1 MMVYENDGVMAR
13 KLLCLMQY
21 NHRRREEAP
30 ILVPKCSRTH
40 DGLSRRKKGIVT
52 PWHRQRRSMEIQTAT
67 YYGVHGDL
75 RIIEKRTTFD
85 YDKGND
91 VTQVERY
98 SYAVTLYTTQ
108 GVLKDHAKGMNV
120 DQLA

>member
-1 MMVYENDGVMAR
+1 
-13 KLLCLMQY
+13 
-21 NHRRREEAP
+21 
-30 ILVPKCSRTH
+30 
-40 DGLSRRKKGIVT
+40 
-52 PWHRQRRSMEIQTAT
+52 MEIQTAT

-75 RIIEKRTTFD
+75 RTIEKRTTFD

-98 SYAVTLYTTQ
+98 SYTVTLYTTQ